1 MEESHGRSNQLSVV
15 RHIYQWVG
23 HSPNVEVPVEFA
35 DLLERLVGVVVNPPS
50 VVWDP
55 PTIIPIK
62 SWVFGYIHLVR
73 AVSVH
78 YVDFIVAI
86 SV

>member
-1 MEESHGRSNQLSVV
+1 MGGAISF
-15 RHIYQWVG
+15 QWSG
-23 HSPNVEVPVEFA
+23 TSTSGSATRPMWRCRWEFA

-62 SWVFGYIHLVR
+62 SCVFGYIHLVEPS
-73 AVSVH
+73 A
-78 YVDFIVAI
+78 FIM
-86 SV
+86 